1 MGIFT
6 RRNFLKV
13 SGGMMLIPAAGTT
26 TVFKTA
32 VPRLSFSTLGCPD
45 WSFDKIIEF
54 GSTHG
59 YQGIEIRGIQ
69 RELDLTKSP
78 SFNSS
83 AAIAETRKKASDHS
97 LKFVGLGSS
106 AALHHKETAERQKAL
121 DEAKRFIELAHALG
135 CSFVRV
141 FPNNLPDSVPKEETL
156 QLISAGLTELGAVA
170 KGSGVK
176 VLMETHGDL
185 VHAQDIAKVMTAAG
199 NQDTIGLVWDIS
211 NMWSVT
217 KESPTMVYGL
227 IKKWIMHTHL
237 KDLKSVNGK
246 DQYTLFGDGEVPA
259 FEAIDLLSKNSYPGF
274 YSFEWEKM
282 WHPEIAEPEIAL
294 ADFPKK
300 MKAHFKS

>member
-13 SGGMMLIPAAGTT
+13 SGGVMLIPAARSE
-26 TVFKTA
+26 TVPNAA
-32 VPRLSFSTLGCPD
+32 VPPLSFSTLGCPD

-54 GSTHG
+54 GSKHG

-69 RELDLTKSP
+69 RELDLTKSS
-78 SFNSS
+78 SFNST
-83 AAIAETRKKASDHS
+83 AAIAESRKKASDLS

-106 AALHHKETAERQKAL
+106 AALHHKESPERQKAL
-121 DEAKRFIELAHALG
+121 DEAKRFIELAHKLSCG
-135 CSFVRV
+135 CVRV
-141 FPNNLPDSVPKEETL
+141 FPNNLPDGVPKEETL
-156 QLISAGLTELGAVA
+156 QLISAGLTELGAAA

-185 VHAQDIAKVMTAAG
+185 IQAQDIAKVMAAAG
-199 NQDTIGLVWDIS
+199 NQDNIGLVWDIS

-217 KESPTMVYGL
+217 KESPGMVYGL
-227 IKKWIMHTHL
+227 LKKWIRHTHL
-237 KDLKSVNGK
+237 KDLKIVNGK

-259 FEAIDLLSKNSYPGF
+259 FEAIDLLVKNSYPGY

-294 ADFPKK
+294 ADFPQK